1 MNTTPSASISQGTL
15 YKAPRSPS
23 RPTQFGRL
31 AQRYYP
37 DRGYKRAVALFREEL
52 RLTGGLM
59 EALVKVGYSESSR
72 VLSPRLVRVIEE
84 YLGESD

>member
-1 MNTTPSASISQGTL
+1 MNTTPSASASQGTL
-15 YKAPRSPS
+15 FNPPRSPS

-59 EALVKVGYSESSR
+59 DALVKVGYTENSR
-72 VLSPRLVRVIEE
+72 VLSPRQVRVIKEF
-84 YLGESD
+84 LGEM

>member
-1 MNTTPSASISQGTL
+1 MNTIPSASVPQRTL
-15 YKAPRSPS
+15 HKAPRSPS

-37 DRGYKRAVALFREEL
+37 DRGYKRAVALFREEI

-59 EALVKVGYSESSR
+59 DALVKVGYTENSR
-72 VLSPRLVRVIEE
+72 VLSPRQVRVIEE
-84 YLGESD
+84 HLGESE

>member
-1 MNTTPSASISQGTL
+1 MNITPSASTSQGTL

>member
-1 MNTTPSASISQGTL
+1 MNTTPSVSAPQRTL
-15 YKAPRSPS
+15 HNAPRSPS

-37 DRGYKRAVALFREEL
+37 DRGYKRAVALFREEI
-52 RLTGGLM
+52 RITGGLQK
-59 EALVKVGYSESSR
+59 ALEELGYHENQR
-72 VLSPRLVRVIEE
+72 MLSPRQVRVIEE

>member
-1 MNTTPSASISQGTL
+1 MNTTPSASASQGTL
-15 YKAPRSPS
+15 FNPPRSPS

-37 DRGYKRAVALFREEL
+37 DRGYKRAVALFREDI
-52 RLTGGLM
+52 RITGGLQK
-59 EALVKVGYSESSR
+59 ALEELGYHDNQR
-72 VLSPRLVRVIEE
+72 ILTARQVRVIEE

>member
-1 MNTTPSASISQGTL
+1 MNTTPSASTSQGTL

-59 EALVKVGYSESSR
+59 DALVKVGYTENSR
-72 VLSPRLVRVIEE
+72 VLSPRQVRVIEE

>member
-1 MNTTPSASISQGTL
+1 MSASPCSHF
-15 YKAPRSPS
+15 KAPRSPS

-52 RLTGGLM
+52 RLTGGLHK
-59 EALVKVGYSESSR
+59 ALTAIGYHDNQRVLTHRQVKV
-72 VLSPRLVRVIEE
+72 IEQFI
-84 YLGESD
+84 GEA